1 MIVDNTSNVAKD
13 SGNNVGKTTAI
24 KVIDLCLGANSPKE
38 LYFDQDMK
46 SENIEI
52 KNFLKDNK
60 VEAELILLD
69 PENEKRI
76 RIIRQLYV
84 RGKRLIDGLEY
95 PEKNLKMN

>member
-1 MIVDNTSNVAKD
+1 
-13 SGNNVGKTTAI
+13 
-24 KVIDLCLGANSPKE
+24 
-38 LYFDQDMK
+38 MK